1 MDRHPAAYLRRS
13 FVDAESPGD
22 ISREAQRAAVRK
34 LAAADGHNGN
44 LVEYDDWGISADVA
58 KSARRT
64 AYTRLLAD
72 MEAGGISAVY
82 AFDVDRLYRDPRDLI
97 RLQDAATRHAVAIT
111 TTGGRLAIGDGDDP
125 SAEAFAFIG
134 AVFGRLELGKAKK
147 RVRAA
152 MAARRARGDALGRPP
167 YGWRFGRDESGRVIL
182 ELDPAE
188 PIEPVLAAVREAG
201 SFAGAARALNAAGIP
216 ARSAASWSGNQV
228 GHVAHHAAPET
239 APARRP
245 GPRSRHDWTL
255 GGLLRCPAP
264 CGTVMTA
271 RETYTTTKYGRFGSY
286 IGYQCPRG
294 RYNATHPRPY
304 IVAERV
310 ILPLVRAETARLRA
324 PEAVTVDAP
333 DLEAERAELE
343 TRRARILDMYELD
356 DIKRE
361 EYQRRL
367 AGVRD
372 AMAAIER
379 RAEAET
385 IVPVPPAIDW
395 DTWTPGELNRVLR
408 ALWDRIQLG
417 KDLRPTPDGYAR
429 TMPEWWTPDVRR
441 EAADLADGA
450 LQ

>member
-13 FVDAESPGD
+13 FVDADSPGD

-34 LAAADGHNGN
+34 LAVADGHNGT

-152 MAARRARGDALGRPP
+152 MTARRARGDALGRPP
-167 YGWRFGRDESGRVIL
+167 YGWRFGRDESGRVVL
-182 ELDPAE
+182 ELNPVE
-188 PIEPVLAAVREAG
+188 PIEPVLAAVREAEG
-201 SFAGAARALNAAGIP
+201 SFSGAARLLNAAGFP
-216 ARSAASWSGNQV
+216 ARSAASWSGNTV
-228 GHVAHHAAPET
+228 GRIVHHADPDTAPE
-239 APARRP
+239 RRP
-245 GPRSRHDWTL
+245 GPRSRHSWTL
-255 GGLLRCPAP
+255 AGLLYCPCGGL
-264 CGTVMTA
+264 MTA
-271 RETYTTTKYGRFGSY
+271 RHNYTATRYGKFGPY
-286 IGYQCPRG
+286 IGYQCPRA
-294 RYNATHPRPY
+294 RFDAAHPRPY
-304 IVAERV
+304 IVSESV
-310 ILPLVRAETARLRA
+310 MLPLVKAETARLRA
-324 PEAVTVDAP
+324 PETVTVDAP
-333 DLEAERAELE
+333 DLEAIRAELE
-343 TRRARILDMYELD
+343 ARMERTNELY
-356 DIKRE
+356 IAGRISRE
-361 EYQRRL
+361 RSDAE
-367 AGVRD
+367 AAAVRD
-372 AMAAIER
+372 ALAAIDR

-385 IVPVPPAIDW
+385 IVPVPPVIDW
-395 DTWTPGELNRVLR
+395 DSWTPGELNRVLR

-417 KDLRPTPDGYAR
+417 PDLRPLPYPDGFTW
-429 TMPEWWTPDVRR
+429 TMPEWR
-441 EAADLADGA
+441 AD
-450 LQ
+450 

>member
-152 MAARRARGDALGRPP
+152 MTARRARGDALGRPP

-228 GHVAHHAAPET
+228 GHVAHHADPET
-239 APARRP
+239 APEHRP

-294 RYNATHPRPY
+294 RYSATHPRPY
-304 IVAERV
+304 IVSESV
-310 ILPLVRAETARLRA
+310 MLPLVKAETALLRA
-324 PEAVTVDAP
+324 PEAVTVDGP
-333 DLEAERAELE
+333 DLEAERVNLVAQLDRANELYIAGRINRERSDAE
-343 TRRARILDMYELD
+343 A
-356 DIKRE
+356 
-361 EYQRRL
+361 
-367 AGVRD
+367 AAVRD
-372 AMAAIER
+372 GLAAIER

-385 IVPVPPAIDW
+385 ILPMPPAIDW
-395 DTWTPGELNRVLR
+395 EAWTPGELNVVLR

-417 KDLRPTPDGYAR
+417 PDLRPLPYPDGFVR
-429 TMPEWWTPDVRR
+429 IIPEWWAP
-441 EAADLADGA
+441 
-450 LQ
+450 

>member
-13 FVDAESPGD
+13 FVDADSPGD

-58 KSARRT
+58 KSAKRT

-72 MEAGGISAVY
+72 MEAGLISDCY

-97 RLQDAATRHAVAIT
+97 RLQDAATRHAVTIT

-125 SAEAFAFIG
+125 AAEAFAFIG

-152 MAARRARGDALGRPP
+152 MTARRARGDALGRPP
-167 YGWRFGRDESGRVIL
+167 YGWRFGRDESGRVVL
-182 ELDPAE
+182 ELNPAE

-294 RYNATHPRPY
+294 RYSATHPRPY

-310 ILPLVRAETARLRA
+310 ILPLVRAEAAGIR
-324 PEAVTVDAP
+324 PPFDAVTVDAP
-333 DLEAERAELE
+333 DLEAERAALEAQMERTNELYI
-343 TRRARILDMYELD
+343 AGRIS
-356 DIKRE
+356 RE
-361 EYQRRL
+361 RSDAE
-367 AGVRD
+367 AAAVRD
-372 AMAAIER
+372 ALAAIQQ
-379 RAEAET
+379 RAEAQT
-385 IVPVPPAIDW
+385 ILPVPPVIDW
-395 DTWTPGELNRVLR
+395 DTWTPAQINRVLR
-408 ALWDRIQLG
+408 ALWYRIQLG
-417 KDLRPTPDGYAR
+417 VDLRPTPDGFAR
-429 TMPEWWTPDVRR
+429 IIPEWWS
-441 EAADLADGA
+441 
-450 LQ
+450 